1 MASLTDI
8 LSGNAED
15 AAKAQ
20 IEGIV
25 LGTKAAASASARRP
39 EELREVRQSGARRVR
54 RLHAAEPRLL
64 VDLRQRAGAEWP
76 GRQLAAA
83 VSAYQSSP
91 GYQFQLD
98 QGLQALRRSASS
110 RGMLG
115 SGSTS
120 ADILGYSQGLAD
132 QDYSSWLDRLQGLG
146 SQGIGMAGARAGI
159 QTGIGGKAYETGESL
174 ADLGWKAATGAG
186 NALAQKESAEGQG
199 LLGGISLG
207 TKLLGSAL
215 GGGSFGGFGA

>member
-8 LSGNAED
+8 LSGNAD
-15 AAKAQ
+15 AAAQ
-20 IEGIV
+20 KQVEGII
-25 LGTKAAASASARRP
+25 LGTKAAAKRLGEGQQNYEKYGDLALGEFDAYTPTAQTAYSTYGNA
-39 EELREVRQSGARRVR
+39 LGLNGA
-54 RLHAAEPRLL
+54 
-64 VDLRQRAGAEWP
+64 DGN
-76 GRQLAAA
+76 AAA

-98 QGLQALRRSASS
+98 QGMQALERSASS
-110 RGMLG
+110 RGMLA
-115 SGSTS
+115 SGNTS
-120 ADILGYSQGLAD
+120 ADILGYSQGLAN
-132 QDYSSWLDRLQGLG
+132 QDYSNWLDRLNGLG
-146 SQGIGMAGARAGI
+146 TQGIGMAGARAGI

-207 TKLLGSAL
+207 TKLLGSL
-215 GGGSFGGFGA
+215 GGFGGF